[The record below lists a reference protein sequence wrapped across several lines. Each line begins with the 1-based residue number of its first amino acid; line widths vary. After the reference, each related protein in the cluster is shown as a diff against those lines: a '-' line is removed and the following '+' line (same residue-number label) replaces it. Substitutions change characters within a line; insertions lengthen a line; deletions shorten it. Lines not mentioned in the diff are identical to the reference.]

1 MREPN
6 FVYEFRDNIAGN
18 ADGRIIFDG
27 NFCDEEKVEV
37 FWAKRRGEEY
47 SALEGYT
54 PLLSV
59 TAGELARGIDIDK
72 SLVIPDGADS
82 ILARA
87 DGGEYI
93 LDVPK
98 EKLSVNKEEPRYTV
112 AFTADYHLGGWG
124 SDECAK
130 EGLVKAREDM
140 NKYADFVVTAGDLIQ
155 WHGAYSA
162 YEFRKYNWDG
172 EKYGDNGETSEEYI
186 GQGVSQWEIAKTYLD
201 GFTIPF
207 YHCQGNHDI
216 CDADNWSL
224 LSARTD
230 HFGIFLKNWIEESE
244 KSGKYKSKIER
255 DESVHYYD
263 ADIFG
268 DRFIFTEAPR
278 PTLPHDRFGEDQLY
292 WLDKKLFEYEA
303 TGKPLF
309 VMGHCPLVEGLNF
322 GSRIAELSDIDKLM
336 AVLEKHPTVIYVSGH
351 THYTLD
357 TLEKNA
363 VNGKQK
369 ALSHLHS
376 GGMTT
381 TLIPYTK
388 TQIHVTHE
396 AICDVYSD
404 HILVKGRDSSEGK
417 WVSLGRI
424 KLDFAAPCESGK
436 ISINE
441 AGENDG
447 VITLAATAE
456 NSDGIS
462 FEWYTDGNFAARG
475 DKLEVRKDKCGYVAL
490 RATDKNGGFCS
501 VIYEI
506 NK

>member
-37 FWAKRRGEEY
+37 FWAKRRGEEH

-93 LDVPK
+93 LDIPE
-98 EKLSVNKEEPRYTV
+98 EKLSENNEEPRYTV

-155 WHGAYSA
+155 WHGAYSE

-186 GQGVSQWEIAKTYLD
+186 GKGKSQWEIAKEYLD
-201 GFTIPF
+201 GFSIPF

-224 LSARTD
+224 LPARED

-278 PTLPHDRFGEDQLY
+278 PTLPHDRFGGDQLY

-322 GSRIAELSDIDKLM
+322 GSRIAELSDIDKLV

-424 KLDFAAPCESGK
+424 RLDFAEPCASGK
-436 ISINE
+436 IAINE
-441 AGENDG
+441 VSENDG

-475 DKLEVRKDKCGYVAL
+475 DKFEVCKDECGYVAL
-490 RATDKNGGFCS
+490 RATDKNGEFCS

-506 NK
+506 N